1 MKIEHNNAIDEDV
14 VQIISF
20 IISEEIRDR
29 IFIMSVRER

>member
-14 VQIISF
+14 VQIINF

-29 IFIMSVRER
+29 IFIMGVRER